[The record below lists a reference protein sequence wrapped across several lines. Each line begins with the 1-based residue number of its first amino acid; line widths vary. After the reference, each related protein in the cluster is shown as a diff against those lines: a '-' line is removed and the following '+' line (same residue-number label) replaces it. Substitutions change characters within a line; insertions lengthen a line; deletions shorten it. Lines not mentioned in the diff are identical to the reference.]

1 MKHSKIFTKINKKVC
16 PPSRW
21 LCWHSVSMTR
31 GHTIFELSD
40 RISLQKRKSLWN
52 RFCLFIL
59 GQGWE
64 FPHPF
69 SEWIGIFLQKNER
82 FTQKNEQFAHF
93 WWVTWANCSQLLLFW
108 WLTWA
113 ICSQSLFCHE
123 WPERFAHSRSFFMSN
138 LSNLLTVA
146 HLSWAIWANERW
158 ANEQIPNPVWGPHR
172 KFEKKKWSKILWHC
186 PFK

>member
-1 MKHSKIFTKINKKVC
+1 MTHTKIFTKINKKVC

-31 GHTIFELSD
+31 GHTIFKLSD

-113 ICSQSLFCHE
+113 ICSHSLFCHE
-123 WPERFAHSRSFFMSN
+123 QSERMSDERMSKFPTLYGAHIKN
-138 LSNLLTVA
+138 LRRKNGRKSCDTVPLNNVVKLLIIGGKA
-146 HLSWAIWANERW
+146 KQW
-158 ANEQIPNPVWGPHR
+158 
-172 KFEKKKWSKILWHC
+172 
-186 PFK
+186 